1 MIAISFRGR
10 RLPMRGVLMVLLA
23 GLAWAAQAAPPTDAD
38 VNRLLAAS
46 RAQNMLDS
54 MLPQLEQ
61 MQREQFAR
69 IAADRPL
76 TPAQQA
82 QLQQVQDR
90 TRQTL
95 TQALSWSQ
103 MRPMYVDLYK
113 RTFSREDVIAMAE
126 FYESPAGQS
135 LLDKTPL
142 LMRNVMDAIQQ
153 KMTPMMADLQ
163 QDLNRILAEPAPA
176 AAKPTKP

>member
-1 MIAISFRGR
+1 MIARTFRSLPL
-10 RLPMRGVLMVLLA
+10 RLCAGALLA
-23 GLAWAAQAAPPTDAD
+23 LAAAAAWAEPPSDAD

-46 RAQNMLDS
+46 RAQTMLDS

-69 IAADRPL
+69 IAAERPL

-82 QLQQVQDR
+82 QLEKVQAR

-95 TQALSWSQ
+95 TEALAWSQ

-113 RTFSREDVIAMAE
+113 RTFSREDVLAMAE

-142 LMRNVMDAIQQ
+142 LMRNVMGAIQQ
-153 KMTPMMADLQ
+153 KMTPLMAGLQKDL
-163 QDLNRILAEPAPA
+163 DTILAEPAGAPA
-176 AAKPTKP
+176 PQQR

>member
-1 MIAISFRGR
+1 MIASSVRSLVPVFRGV
-10 RLPMRGVLMVLLA
+10 VLALLA
-23 GLAWAAQAAPPTDAD
+23 GFAVVAHAEPPSDAD

-46 RAQNMLDS
+46 RAQTMLDS

-61 MQREQFAR
+61 MQRDQFAQ
-69 IAADRPL
+69 IAKERAL
-76 TPAQQA
+76 TPAQQV
-82 QLQQVQDR
+82 QLQKVQER

-142 LMRNVMDAIQQ
+142 LMRNVMGAIQQ
-153 KMTPMMADLQ
+153 KMTPLMAGLQKDLEQ
-163 QDLNRILAEPAPA
+163 ILAEPAA
-176 AAKPTKP
+176 GKP

>member
-1 MIAISFRGR
+1 MTVRQR
-10 RLPMRGVLMVLLA
+10 VLPMRGLLA
-23 GLAWAAQAAPPTDAD
+23 ALLLGLALAAHAEPPSDGD

-46 RAQNMLDS
+46 RAQTMLDS

-61 MQREQFAR
+61 MQRQQFAQV
-69 IAADRPL
+69 AAGRTL
-76 TPAQQA
+76 TAAQQA
-82 QLQQVQDR
+82 QLQKLQER

-103 MRPMYVDLYK
+103 MRPLYVDLYK

-142 LMRNVMDAIQQ
+142 LMRNVMGAIQQ

-163 QDLNRILAEPAPA
+163 KDLDQILAEPGAAPG
-176 AAKPTKP
+176 KP

>member
-1 MIAISFRGR
+1 MIATSVR
-10 RLPMRGVLMVLLA
+10 RLIPRWRGMVLALLA
-23 GLAWAAQAAPPTDAD
+23 SLAVVAHAEPPSDAD
-38 VNRLLAAS
+38 INRLLAAS
-46 RAQNMLDS
+46 RAQTMLDS

-61 MQREQFAR
+61 MQREQFAQV
-69 IAADRPL
+69 AAGRAL

-82 QLQQVQDR
+82 QLQKVQER

-95 TQALSWSQ
+95 AQALSWSQ

-142 LMRNVMDAIQQ
+142 LMRNVMGAIQQ
-153 KMTPMMADLQ
+153 KMTPLMAGLQKDLDQ
-163 QDLNRILAEPAPA
+163 ILAEPAPA
-176 AAKPTKP
+176 AATKP